1 MPSIPATPAQR
12 ARIERIAAR
21 FASRW
26 HQGYVRGKLKHDPV
40 FDDAVKW
47 ARRAASAANAAQLLD
62 AGCGLGLLA
71 HWLRD
76 SDVGIPVRGVD
87 PDDRKITAAR
97 EAAARGELPDVVFET
112 TNARTAVDNPCG
124 SVFLLDVLHYL
135 PLPDRAA
142 LLSRVATGVTAGAVV
157 YIRNGLRR
165 KGWRHGVTKLG
176 EWFSHRSGWLS
187 MRSLGLPDESEIA
200 RHFPEA
206 QFERTIG
213 PLWGDTP
220 FNSYRLAFVRR

>member
-1 MPSIPATPAQR
+1 MPSIPATPAHR

-40 FDDAVKW
+40 FDDAVTW
-47 ARRAASAANAAQLLD
+47 ARRAASAAHAAPLLD

-71 HWLRD
+71 HWLRE
-76 SDVGIPVRGVD
+76 SEVGIPVRGVD
-87 PDDRKITAAR
+87 PDDRKIIAAR
-97 EAAARGELPDVVFET
+97 EAAVRGELSEVVFET
-112 TNARTAVDNPCG
+112 TDARTAVDNPCG
-124 SVFLLDVLHYL
+124 SVFLLDLLHYL
-135 PLPDRAA
+135 PPPDRAG
-142 LLSRVATGVTAGAVV
+142 LLARVATNVPTGAVV

-165 KGWRHGVTKLG
+165 RGWRHGVTKLG
-176 EWFSHRSGWLS
+176 EWFAHRSGWLS
-187 MRSLGLPDESEIA
+187 TGSFGLPDESEIA
-200 RHFPEA
+200 GHFPEA

-213 PLWGDTP
+213 PLWGHTP